1 MGRVGE
7 ARAVYEQIG
16 AEPALGRCA
25 AR

>member
-7 ARAVYEQIG
+7 ARAVYEQVG